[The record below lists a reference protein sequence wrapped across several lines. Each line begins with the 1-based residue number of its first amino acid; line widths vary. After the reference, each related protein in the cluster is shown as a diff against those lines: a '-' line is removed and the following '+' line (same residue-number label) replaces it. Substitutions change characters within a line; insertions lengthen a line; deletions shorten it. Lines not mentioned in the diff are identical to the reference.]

1 MDVAL
6 GFCVESSAA
15 ILSQLAHDVMASQSS
30 SRTSLMDD
38 VKENPNGAALGA
50 PSLEKNFL
58 GKEVNGSATTLA
70 HCIRPVVQEN
80 KRYGQITS
88 SKE

>member
-15 ILSQLAHDVMASQSS
+15 ILSQLAHDVM
-30 SRTSLMDD
+30 
-38 VKENPNGAALGA
+38 ENPNGAALGA